1 MSIRFFIIA
10 AVSAFLA
17 ACSCGGDD
25 SKNVDFSKIN
35 TFVVSDS
42 SGYEVGKGRAYA
54 VINIA
59 EPSGLSKLCKK
70 NYAMWVSTVLQV
82 DPTDDKNAVQSL
94 ATAFAQK
101 EALRNQAYFI
111 DNQNELE
118 DRYISEIYTRVG
130 IRKLYEDQQYITF
143 MKEDTV
149 VRGEV
154 HKSHLAVGFTFNK
167 EDFALADLLNT
178 DDVKS
183 YRKKITDQLQKS
195 MGMSH
200 DQLLDYLF
208 LGDDCK
214 KEGVVPLP
222 ANGPFLLADSLV
234 FLYQE
239 YEIAPYKAGMPCVK
253 LPFKRKK
260 QVAKTGT
267 AEKSANS
274 DAKNAKTDSGKKS
287 VKSEKKKTDSA
298 KKQSKKDKKSA
309 GSEKKKTKS
318 ADSPKKKSNTDKKP
332 SKADKKR
339 LSRTRNQRNP
349 RNLTRNRQKNSILF
363 FCYNYFL

>member
-1 MSIRFFIIA
+1 MSIRLFIIA

-35 TFVVSDS
+35 TFMVSDS

-54 VINIA
+54 AINIA
-59 EPSGLSKLCKK
+59 EPSGLSELCKK
-70 NYAMWVSTVLQV
+70 NYAMWVSAVLQV
-82 DPTDDKNAVQSL
+82 DPTDDKNAIQSL

-118 DRYISEIYTRVG
+118 ERYVREIFTRVS
-130 IRKLYEDQQYITF
+130 IRKLYEDKDYITF
-143 MKEDTV
+143 MKEDTI

-154 HKSHLAVGFTFNK
+154 HKAHLAVGFTFNK
-167 EDFALADLLNT
+167 ADFALAELLDQ

-183 YRKKITDQLQKS
+183 YRKKITAQLEKS
-195 MGMSH
+195 MGKTH
-200 DQLLDYLF
+200 QQLLDYLF

-214 KEGVVPLP
+214 KEGMVPLP
-222 ANGPFLLADSLV
+222 ANGPFLQDDSLV

-253 LPFKRKK
+253 LQFKRPK
-260 QVAKTGT
+260 QADKADETQ
-267 AEKSANS
+267 KSA
-274 DAKNAKTDSGKKS
+274 DTKAKKS
-287 VKSEKKKTDSA
+287 KADSAKKSEKSEKKKADSA
-298 KKQSKKDKKSA
+298 KKQSKPEKKSA
-309 GSEKKKTKS
+309 GSDKKKTKS
-318 ADSPKKKSNTDKKP
+318 DKKSAESPKKKSN
-332 SKADKKR
+332 ADKK
-339 LSRTRNQRNP
+339 SSKSDKKSSKSDKKT
-349 RNLTRNRQKNSILF
+349 TKSKKSDKKSSKK
-363 FCYNYFL
+363 

>member
-1 MSIRFFIIA
+1 MIIRLSVLSIL
-10 AVSAFLA
+10 SLFLA

-35 TFVVSDS
+35 TFLVADS
-42 SGYEVGKGRAYA
+42 SGYEVGKGKAYA

-59 EPSGLSKLCKK
+59 EPSGLSELCKK

-82 DPTDDKNAVQSL
+82 DQTDDKNAIQSL

-118 DRYISEIYTRVG
+118 ERYIREIYTRVG
-130 IRKLYEDQQYITF
+130 IRKIYEDQQYITF

-154 HKSHLAVGFTFNK
+154 HKAHLAVGFTFNK
-167 EDFALADLLNT
+167 EDFALAELIGS

-183 YRKKITDQLQKS
+183 YRKKITAQMEKLMNK
-195 MGMSH
+195 SH
-200 DQLLDYLF
+200 DQLLDFLF

-214 KEGVVPLP
+214 KEGFVPLP
-222 ANGPFLLADSLV
+222 ANGPFLLDDSLV

-253 LPFKRKK
+253 LPFKRPK
-260 QVAKTGT
+260 Q
-267 AEKSANS
+267 S
-274 DAKNAKTDSGKKS
+274 AKTDEAAKKADSKSKKAKSDKKS
-287 VKSEKKKTDSA
+287 SKSDNKKTDSA
-298 KKQSKKDKKSA
+298 KKKSKTDNKSSGSAKKKTQSDKKSA
-309 GSEKKKTKS
+309 DSAKKKT
-318 ADSPKKKSNTDKKP
+318 NTDKK
-332 SKADKKR
+332 SSNSDKK
-339 LSRTRNQRNP
+339 SA
-349 RNLTRNRQKNSILF
+349 KSDKKSSKK
-363 FCYNYFL
+363 

>member
-25 SKNVDFSKIN
+25 SKNVNFSKIN

-82 DPTDDKNAVQSL
+82 DPTDDKNAIQSL
-94 ATAFAQK
+94 AAAFSQK
-101 EALRNQAYFI
+101 EALRNQAYYI

-118 DRYISEIYTRVG
+118 ERYIREIYTRVG

-167 EDFALADLLNT
+167 EDFALAELLNT

-183 YRKKITDQLQKS
+183 YRKKITEQLQKS
-195 MGMSH
+195 MGKSH
-200 DQLLDYLF
+200 EQLLDYLF

-222 ANGPFLLADSLV
+222 ANGPFLLGDSLV

-253 LPFKRKK
+253 LPFKRQRHATKNGAPEKCPDAKAKK
-260 QVAKTGT
+260 NKSD
-267 AEKSANS
+267 AEKKPDKS
-274 DAKNAKTDSGKKS
+274 DKNTSGSVKKNAKSG
-287 VKSEKKKTDSA
+287 T
-298 KKQSKKDKKSA
+298 KSA
-309 GSEKKKTKS
+309 GSANKKSNANKKS
-318 ADSPKKKSNTDKKP
+318 ADSVKKKSNTDKKS
-332 SKADKKR
+332 SKSVNKSTKSGNKSSNSKKSDKK
-339 LSRTRNQRNP
+339 ST
-349 RNLTRNRQKNSILF
+349 KK
-363 FCYNYFL
+363 